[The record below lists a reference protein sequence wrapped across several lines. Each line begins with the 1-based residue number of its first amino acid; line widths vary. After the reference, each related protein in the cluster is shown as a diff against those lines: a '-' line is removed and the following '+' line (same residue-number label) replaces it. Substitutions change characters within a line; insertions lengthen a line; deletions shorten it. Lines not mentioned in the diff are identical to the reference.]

1 MKKIVTWVIFIHLA
15 ALIWLSFSFE
25 SKPLKK
31 PIVVKTMTM
40 PSPTIQTT
48 TASAELKESRSE
60 KVAASLPPA
69 KPQPIKKALPKKTV
83 PAKVA
88 KKPVVKPAEKKKV
101 NAPAPKVQSLL
112 QSIEESLDKIDQPKV
127 RKKTAQ
133 TADLPVK
140 KKRLKIDDLDSS
152 SAIGYSDNYQDQLID
167 LLQSGLD
174 LPDYGEVKLKLT
186 LKKDGTIM
194 ELTII
199 EAQSQKNRS
208 YLEKN
213 LKTVHFPVFSGGL
226 AKENTHTFTLTF
238 CNQL

>member
-1 MKKIVTWVIFIHLA
+1 MKKITLWVLFIHLA
-15 ALIWLSFSFE
+15 ALIWMSLSFQ
-25 SKPLKK
+25 SKSSKK
-31 PIVVKTMTM
+31 PIVVKTITM

-48 TASAELKESRSE
+48 TAAAAPKNLPSE
-60 KVAASLPPA
+60 KAVASLPLA
-69 KPQPIKKALPKKTV
+69 QPQPIKKAPPKKTV
-83 PAKVA
+83 PAKAV
-88 KKPVVKPAEKKKV
+88 KKPAAKPVEKKKA

-133 TADLPVK
+133 TANLPDK

-174 LPDYGEVKLKLT
+174 LPDYGDVKLKLT